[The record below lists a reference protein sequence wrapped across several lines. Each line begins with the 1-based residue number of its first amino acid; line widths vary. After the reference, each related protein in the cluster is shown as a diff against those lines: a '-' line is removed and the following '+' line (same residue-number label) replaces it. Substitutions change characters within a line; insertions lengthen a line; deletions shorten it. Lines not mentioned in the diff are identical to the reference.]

1 MTYILSVIANPEKP
15 DIDASL
21 LDRLTDAVKGSTA
34 RALAPGAAYDI
45 GVASPPEKE
54 AFKDAAAIA
63 DEAGVD
69 LNLVASTS
77 RRKKLLIADMDST
90 IIEQECIDE
99 LAEYA
104 GKRAEI
110 SGITERA
117 MRGELD
123 FEAALKERVAMLKDL
138 STYFLLETFDRRITL
153 TPGAETLV
161 RTMIAAGA
169 VTALVSGGFTF
180 FTSRVAERAG
190 FQVAQANELLIED
203 GVLTGEVAEPIL
215 GRAAKEDAL
224 VRLADKHDI
233 DLRDTLAAGDGAN
246 DLSMLGRAGLGVA
259 FHAKPAVAKAAHAR
273 INHGDLT
280 ALLYLQGYSQK
291 EFAG

>member
-1 MTYILSVIANPEKP
+1 MTYILSVIANPENP
-15 DIDASL
+15 EIDASL

-34 RALAPGAAYDI
+34 RMLAPGAAYDI
-45 GVASPPEKE
+45 GVATPPEADAFKE
-54 AFKDAAAIA
+54 AAVIA
-63 DEAGVD
+63 SEAGVD
-69 LNLVASTS
+69 INLVSSTA
-77 RRKKLLIADMDST
+77 RLKKLLIADMDST

-110 SGITERA
+110 SAITERA

-138 STYFLLETFDRRITL
+138 PADVLQQTFNKRITL

-161 RTMIAAGA
+161 QTMNTAGA

-180 FTSRVAERAG
+180 FTARVAERTG
-190 FQVAQANELLIED
+190 FQVTQANELLTAD
-203 GVLTGEVAEPIL
+203 GVLTGDVAEPIL

-224 VRLADKHDI
+224 VR
-233 DLRDTLAAGDGAN
+233 
-246 DLSMLGRAGLGVA
+246 
-259 FHAKPAVAKAAHAR
+259 
-273 INHGDLT
+273 
-280 ALLYLQGYSQK
+280 Q
-291 EFAG
+291 